1 MLKQWKLHTL
11 ILVACL
17 LSACVMQSTNPY
29 NTDSDNTRRARAHTE
44 LASAYYQQSQFEV
57 ALKEFNIAIELD
69 PNYAAAYNGL
79 GLVHAALGENKKAD
93 AAFTKALDL
102 DPKDSDAQNNYGSFL
117 CKTGQYDA
125 SIGHFLAAI
134 KNPLYNTPNI
144 AYTNAGICSLRK
156 NDLPGA
162 ENYFS
167 KALEIEP
174 LTHPAAYQLA
184 NIQFNRG
191 NASAAFKTLAN
202 TLMVAPSPQVLWLG
216 IRITRALGDKN
227 NEASYAIQLRKQ
239 YPNSTEAK
247 KLMSGQN
254 S

>member
-1 MLKQWKLHTL
+1 MLKKWKLHTM

-57 ALKEFNIAIELD
+57 ALKEFNIAIELA

-79 GLVHAALGENKKAD
+79 GLVNAALGENKKAD

-102 DPKDSDAQNNYGSFL
+102 DPKDSDSQNNYGSFL

-125 SIGHFLAAI
+125 SISHFLAAI

-156 NDLPGA
+156 NDLTGA